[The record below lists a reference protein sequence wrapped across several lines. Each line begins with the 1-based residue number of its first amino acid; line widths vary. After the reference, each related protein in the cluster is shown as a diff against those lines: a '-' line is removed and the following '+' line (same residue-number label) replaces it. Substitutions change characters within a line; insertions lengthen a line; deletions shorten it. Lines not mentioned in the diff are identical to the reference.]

1 MTSAVYIVLGFLVA
15 VLSYGS
21 LYLFARL
28 GLPNP
33 ALYVIA
39 VVEGLLC
46 SWLLSR
52 GQRPDQRYR
61 NFRTSLILYILILAM
76 ITWSFISDVQAQVHN
91 TFDRIHPMT
100 DLLVLVIILIGLID
114 MLFGYFRRR
123 TRPAM
128 TG

>member
-1 MTSAVYIVLGFLVA
+1 MTSAAYLVLGFLVA

-21 LYLFARL
+21 FYLFARL
-28 GLPNP
+28 GLPNS

-61 NFRTSLILYILILAM
+61 NFTASLIIFILLLAM
-76 ITWSFISDVQAQVHN
+76 VTWSFITDVQAQVHN
-91 TFDRIHPMT
+91 TYDRIHPMI
-100 DLLVLVIILIGLID
+100 DLLVIVFALFGLID

-123 TRPAM
+123 AHPAT